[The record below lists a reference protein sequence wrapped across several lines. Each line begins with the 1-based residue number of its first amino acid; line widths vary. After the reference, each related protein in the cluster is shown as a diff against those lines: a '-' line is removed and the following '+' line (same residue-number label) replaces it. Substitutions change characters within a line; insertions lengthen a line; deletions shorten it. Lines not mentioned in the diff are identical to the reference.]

1 MLGFSILSSDNGD
14 YSNKNHTGDNDEE
27 EEDDNNDDGDDK
39 NENNNIIS
47 NYCFN
52 VVVHM

>member
-14 YSNKNHTGDNDEE
+14 YLNKNHTGDNDEE
-27 EEDDNNDDGDDK
+27 KDDNDDDK

-52 VVVHM
+52 VVVHL